1 LTEMLSSFLVEVGS
15 SSKNYTELS
24 GRVCV
29 TIGDVVMALIN
40 MGINMDGIREFAR
53 RDSRH
58 IIPLPQQASQQK
70 QLNLLQAGTRQSHP
84 SHIPHHLPT
93 LPDSHSYIR
102 TPTHKQPVTE
112 YEAIREKAAN
122 QKHDVERALVK
133 FLCKTSETISLFDTD
148 DNMFPLIAG
157 KPAYPPY
164 IAALNPTDQIFDFEE
179 LEYHYLVA
187 NRTEDVKDENESGNE
202 DEDGDE
208 KKELEIKPN
217 STTNNAILN
226 NPNID
231 NPYLRA
237 AALPKKPKKS
247 NIPIVTPTSI
257 QSTAHLSGEDSNDA
271 TAGPSS
277 ALD

>member
-1 LTEMLSSFLVEVGS
+1 
-15 SSKNYTELS
+15 
-24 GRVCV
+24 
-29 TIGDVVMALIN
+29 
-40 MGINMDGIREFAR
+40 
-53 RDSRH
+53 
-58 IIPLPQQASQQK
+58 
-70 QLNLLQAGTRQSHP
+70 
-84 SHIPHHLPT
+84 
-93 LPDSHSYIR
+93 
-102 TPTHKQPVTE
+102 
-112 YEAIREKAAN
+112 
-122 QKHDVERALVK
+122 
-133 FLCKTSETISLFDTD
+133 
-148 DNMFPLIAG
+148 MFPLIAG

-208 KKELEIKPN
+208 KKEMEIKPN

-247 NIPIVTPTSI
+247 SIPLVTPTSA
-257 QSTAHLSGEDSNDA
+257 QSANFSGLSGEESNDA
-271 TAGPSS
+271 TTAGAASS
-277 ALD
+277 SSMLIDNLN